1 MKQVKSFLKI
11 FSLGLLLVGGAA
23 CTGNFDEINRKE
35 YEVTKDEQGREN
47 YNIGS
52 TLRGLQGLVVPT
64 KEHLY
69 QFIEALAAGP
79 FAGYYGTTLVR
90 TDKFE
95 TYNPSV
101 DWQDKT
107 YGDIFTESYPLYR
120 NLQDQSDDPVALA
133 LAKLLRVAIM
143 HRMTDMYGP
152 IPYSKVI
159 DEQGSVSLNVPYDSQ
174 EAVYKQ
180 MLKELDEVS
189 SVLKENLTIG
199 SEAFR
204 KFDDVYYGDV
214 SKWYKFANSLKLRM
228 AIRMVYVDPTTA
240 QQVALRARGRNIVR
254 HHQHGQQIQQ
264 EAEHA
269 HRGGQRL
276 TGEIGDPRRLHVLE
290 YLHAEVL
297 YLRHVE
303 RRVLLHRVHD
313 LRVYRREPLHHGDQ
327 LLHEHV
333 AEQREQSHDDHGEAD
348 QAHRRREAT
357 LPAVSHHRDHQ
368 RLDRQRDEYRDDDI
382 QHDGRYLAP

>member
-1 MKQVKSFLKI
+1 M
-11 FSLGLLLVGGAA
+11 AA
-23 CTGNFDEINRKE
+23 RMERENRKPE
-35 YEVTKDEQGREN
+35 ICSCTTVQPSRKRRCVFGPSHWHR
-47 YNIGS
+47 
-52 TLRGLQGLVVPT
+52 LRRI
-64 KEHLY
+64 
-69 QFIEALAAGP
+69 FGP
-79 FAGYYGTTLVR
+79 A
-90 TDKFE
+90 D
-95 TYNPSV
+95 
-101 DWQDKT
+101 
-107 YGDIFTESYPLYR
+107 
-120 NLQDQSDDPVALA
+120 
-133 LAKLLRVAIM
+133 
-143 HRMTDMYGP
+143 
-152 IPYSKVI
+152 
-159 DEQGSVSLNVPYDSQ
+159 
-174 EAVYKQ
+174 
-180 MLKELDEVS
+180 
-189 SVLKENLTIG
+189 
-199 SEAFR
+199 
-204 KFDDVYYGDV
+204 
-214 SKWYKFANSLKLRM
+214 
-228 AIRMVYVDPTTA
+228 
-240 QQVALRARGRNIVR
+240 RNIVR

-313 LRVYRREPLHHGDQ
+313 LRVYRRKPLHHGDQ

-382 QHDGRYLAP
+382 QHDGRYLAPRCPHENRGEHRDDRVQQRAPPPIRRSTRIPFGGEHRRQIQFLIIRFTHETLL